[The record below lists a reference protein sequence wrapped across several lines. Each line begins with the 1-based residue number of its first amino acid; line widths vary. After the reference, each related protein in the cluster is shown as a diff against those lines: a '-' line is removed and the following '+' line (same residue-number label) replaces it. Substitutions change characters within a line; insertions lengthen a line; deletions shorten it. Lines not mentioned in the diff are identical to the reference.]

1 MKIAAVV
8 PAYNEAHR
16 ISNVLNALLAVP
28 EIYEVIAVNDGSQD
42 RTAAVIRQ
50 FEEVRLIDLEDNCG
64 KGGAMMAGACATE
77 ADALVFFDA
86 DLIGLT
92 SDHVRRLILPI
103 ATGRA
108 GMSLGIFRGGR
119 LLTDWSQKLVSSV
132 SGQRAIYRDIFLSIP
147 NLVKTRY
154 GVETAINRYVHHMQ
168 LKVEYVPLI
177 GVTHPM
183 KEEKLGLMRG
193 VASRSRMYYEILKIM
208 MEPIDISAAN
218 RPPYSKPI
226 NDYYKNGNSHHHRPM
241 KAFARA
247 IATQWDRLG
256 KRRDDD

>member
-1 MKIAAVV
+1 M
-8 PAYNEAHR
+8 
-16 ISNVLNALLAVP
+16 P